1 MFSFQ
6 LIKLNASLCAVAEGG
21 GAGRA
26 GEGREQS
33 LHYKLSVQN
42 TYLVVFNAHSGRCRE
57 HSLPPRVTLKP
68 PAPSPWGDGWNLVPK
83 RR

>member
-33 LHYKLSVQN
+33 LHKGPILGGAGN
-42 TYLVVFNAHSGRCRE
+42 THSPQG
-57 HSLPPRVTLKP
+57 
-68 PAPSPWGDGWNLVPK
+68 
-83 RR
+83 